1 MPFNDQW
8 LGTANLLTSLALLVL
23 GLVCLAT
30 CKRVIKQ
37 VISLNI
43 MLQGALLALIEAG
56 RENDRLQDAQNMM
69 ISALIVEVIITAI
82 ALALI
87 INVFRFHP
95 SGHVDDLDTLRG

>member
-1 MPFNDQW
+1 MPFYDKW
-8 LGTANLLTSLALLVL
+8 LGTANLLASLALLAL

-37 VISLNI
+37 IIGLNI
-43 MLQGALLALIEAG
+43 MLQGALLALIDAGQTNGKMQEA
-56 RENDRLQDAQNMM
+56 QSMV
-69 ISALIVEVIITAI
+69 ISALVVEVIILAI